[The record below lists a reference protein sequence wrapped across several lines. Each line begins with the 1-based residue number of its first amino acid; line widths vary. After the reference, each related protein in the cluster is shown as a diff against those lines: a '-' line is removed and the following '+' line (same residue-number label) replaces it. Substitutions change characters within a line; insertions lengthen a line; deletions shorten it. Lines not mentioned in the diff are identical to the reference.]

1 MRGENMSI
9 DEIKTQIYQLEK
21 ELLTPQVR
29 EDLLKLN
36 SILAADF
43 FEFGSS
49 GTIWSKK
56 DVIEGGLSLTEMT
69 LFDFDIHPLGEDV
82 MLATYRVHDK
92 TRNQKTLRSSIWRKN
107 EEHWQLFFHQ
117 GTLAK

>member
-1 MRGENMSI
+1 MRGKNMRI
-9 DEIKTQIYQLEK
+9 DEIKTQIFQLEK
-21 ELLTPQVR
+21 ELLTPQIR
-29 EDLLKLN
+29 ENSLKLK

-49 GTIWSKK
+49 GTIWNKK
-56 DVIEGGLSLTEMT
+56 DVIEGGLSQREMT
-69 LFDFDIHPLGEDV
+69 LSDFDIHPLAEGV

-107 EEHWQLFFHQ
+107 EDQWQLYFHQ

>member
-1 MRGENMSI
+1 MEI
-9 DEIKTQIYQLEK
+9 QEIKKQLYHLEK
-21 ELLTPQVR
+21 ELLTPQMR
-29 EDLLKLN
+29 ENSSKLN
-36 SILAADF
+36 EVLAADF

-56 DVIEGGLSLTEMT
+56 DLVEGGLSVLEMT
-69 LFDFDIHPLGEDV
+69 LSDFAIHPLAEDV
-82 MLATYRVHDK
+82 ILATYRVHDK

-107 EEHWQLFFHQ
+107 GDQWQLFFHQ

>member
-1 MRGENMSI
+1 MRI
-9 DEIKTQIYQLEK
+9 DEIKTQIFQLEK
-21 ELLTPQVR
+21 ELLTPQIR
-29 EDLLKLN
+29 GNSMKLN

-56 DVIEGGLSLTEMT
+56 GAVEGGLSLREMT
-69 LFDFDIHPLGEDV
+69 LSDFNIHPLAEGV

-92 TRNQKTLRSSIWRKN
+92 TRNQETLRSSIWRKN
-107 EEHWQLFFHQ
+107 GDQWQLFFHQ

>member
-1 MRGENMSI
+1 MRI
-9 DEIKTQIYQLEK
+9 DEIKTQIFQLEK

-29 EDLLKLN
+29 ENSLKLN

-56 DVIEGGLSLTEMT
+56 DAVEGGLSLREMT
-69 LFDFDIHPLGEDV
+69 LSDFDIHPLAKDV

-92 TRNQKTLRSSIWRKN
+92 TRNQQTLRSSIWRKN
-107 EEHWQLFFHQ
+107 GDQWQLFFHQ

>member
-1 MRGENMSI
+1 MRI
-9 DEIKTQIYQLEK
+9 DEIKTQIFQLEK
-21 ELLTPQVR
+21 ELLTPQIR
-29 EDLLKLN
+29 GNSMKLN

-49 GTIWSKK
+49 GAIWSKK
-56 DVIEGGLSLTEMT
+56 EAVEGGLSLREMT
-69 LFDFDIHPLGEDV
+69 LSDFNIHPLAEGV

-107 EEHWQLFFHQ
+107 GDQWQLFFHQ